1 MPARRRPR
9 RRGIGRPNDEDTPPH
24 LKTLEEIERETIPG
38 LVEVLREEGIDAV
51 RYVLWDATGWHRDYS
66 PAAWRNRATEEQKR
80 KGWEMAVRIEKII
93 CTVLHQAHK
102 RQVEETMETLSEGP
116 ESFYKSYYD

>member
-1 MPARRRPR
+1 MR
-9 RRGIGRPNDEDTPPH
+9 DTPPH
-24 LKTLEEIERETIPG
+24 LKTVEEIEKTSISG

-80 KGWEMAVRIEKII
+80 IGWEMAVRIEKII
-93 CTVLHQAHK
+93 STVLHEAHR
-102 RQVEETMETLSEGP
+102 RQVEETMDTLSEGP
-116 ESFYKSYYD
+116 EGFYKSSVD